1 MTYPICIRLAYQ
13 CPMFKLGDG
22 KGDDEIKVDGETE
35 HDCVRECRARKIKE
49 PSINGVTFG
58 VTNETTGTW
67 YFSYLIKF
75 YFIWF
80 YLI

>member
-1 MTYPICIRLAYQ
+1 
-13 CPMFKLGDG
+13 MFKLGDG

-58 VTNETTGTW
+58 VTNETTGT
-67 YFSYLIKF
+67 
-75 YFIWF
+75 
-80 YLI
+80 